1 MANALYDKARESF
14 LGQSPALDFD
24 TDTIKVA
31 LVNTVTPGTTPY
43 TVNLA
48 THQYLTDLGG
58 SGVASAANGP
68 IVQISGALSSKTVT
82 AGVADAADVTF
93 SAVANFQSGSAIEA
107 LVVFKDN
114 GGTVATSPLIAYIDT
129 ATGLP
134 VTPNGGDI
142 TVVWDNG
149 ANKIF
154 KL

>member
-1 MANALYDKARESF
+1 MANALYDTGRAAF
-14 LGQSPALDFD
+14 LGADVDWLVDD
-24 TDTIKVA
+24 IKVYLIDTA
-31 LVNTVTPGTTPY
+31 AY

-48 THQYLTDLGG
+48 TDDFANDIAAGAKIAT
-58 SGVASAANGP
+58 SGNLA
-68 IVQISGALSSKTVT
+68 SKTST

-93 SAVANFQSGSAIEA
+93 TAVSGATVEA
-107 LVVFKDN
+107 LVIWKDT
-114 GGTVATSPLIAYIDT
+114 GTQSTSQLIAYIDT

-142 TVVWDNG
+142 TVAWDNG